1 MDIYQ
6 LLEKLDGEIVSN
18 KAMVV
23 IDEER
28 IEIGGIVDNEF
39 QLNERG
45 KALAETHK
53 AKAPSSTTDSTQKPK
68 RARNEDGTLRVLSK
82 FIPKTKNEITKDI
95 LYTMDIN
102 CSEKTFRDIAV
113 GAEKFNEFENI
124 NANWKY
130 PNGDKLLV
138 GLINQVC
145 NFKK

>member
-45 KALAETHK
+45 KALAETY
-53 AKAPSSTTDSTQKPK
+53 ASSATKSTPTRK
-68 RARNEDGTLRVLSK
+68 RARNDDGTLRGDDPST
-82 FIPKTKNEITKDI
+82 P
-95 LYTMDIN
+95 
-102 CSEKTFRDIAV
+102 
-113 GAEKFNEFENI
+113 NI
-124 NANWKY
+124 NEAWED
-130 PNGDKLLV
+130 GD
-138 GLINQVC
+138 N
-145 NFKK
+145 

>member
-28 IEIGGIVDNEF
+28 IEIGGVVDNEF

-45 KALAETHK
+45 KALAETHKSK

-68 RARNEDGTLRVLSK
+68 RARNEDGTLRGDD
-82 FIPKTKNEITKDI
+82 PNTP
-95 LYTMDIN
+95 DIN
-102 CSEKTFRDIAV
+102 EAW
-113 GAEKFNEFENI
+113 E
-124 NANWKY
+124 
-130 PNGDKLLV
+130 NGD
-138 GLINQVC
+138 N
-145 NFKK
+145 